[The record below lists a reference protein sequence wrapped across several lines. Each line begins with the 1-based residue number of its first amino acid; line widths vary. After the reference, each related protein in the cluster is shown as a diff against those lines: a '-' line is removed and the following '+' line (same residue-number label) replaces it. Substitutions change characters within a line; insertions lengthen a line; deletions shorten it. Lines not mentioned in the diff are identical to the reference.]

1 MEREIRLKF
10 PLPLPGGLR
19 VTAKRGGKVTVT
31 GPREQTLR
39 VWMDGRTEECRI
51 EKDS

>member
-51 EKDS
+51 K